1 MPFDESLATPR
12 RAFNARMVAWT
23 ALAALLLIAAFVYYL
38 REAVH
43 PLQYGTAEVSRGPI
57 VRSIAATGTVNPVI
71 TVQVGSYVSGPIIAL
86 YVDFNSP
93 VKQGQPIAKIDPR
106 PFELKA
112 AEARALV
119 ADSQAQLAKDQADMS
134 YKELLYRR
142 TEGLLAVGAVSRDI
156 VDNYLSSYKQ
166 ALSQMALDR
175 ALIDQQQAS
184 LKEAQVNINYTTI
197 VSPVDGVVVARNVDV
212 GQTVAASFE
221 TPTLFLIAQD
231 LSQMQVD
238 CSVSESDI
246 GGVAPGD
253 SASFAV
259 DAFPDREFNGVVNQV
274 RQNPITV
281 QNVVTYDV
289 VVDVANKDLSLK
301 PGMTADVTIVSD
313 KRDDA
318 LRVPLDALHF
328 NPRGSSP
335 RLHLNRTAL
344 AAGKPQPARLW
355 LRHLGRLVPV
365 TVSVGLADD
374 KHAELLSGRLK
385 TGDRVVT
392 GEISPADAA
401 AATTDLQLAN

>member
-1 MPFDESLATPR
+1 MPFDESPATPR

-246 GGVAPGD
+246 GGIAPGD

-313 KRDDA
+313 KRDDV

>member
-12 RAFNARMVAWT
+12 RAFNARMVAWA
-23 ALAALLLIAAFVYYL
+23 ALALLLLIAAFVYYL

-43 PLQYGTAEVSRGPI
+43 PLQYGTGEVSRGPI

-86 YVDFNSP
+86 YADFNSP

-112 AEARALV
+112 AEASALV

-142 TEGLLAVGAVSRDI
+142 TEGLLAVGAVSQDI

-246 GGVAPGD
+246 GGIAPGD

-259 DAFPDREFNGVVNQV
+259 DAFPDREFKGVVNQV

-313 KRDDA
+313 QREDA

-328 NPRGSSP
+328 NPRGSTP

-344 AAGKPQPARLW
+344 AAGQPQPARLW

-374 KHAELLSGRLK
+374 KHVELLSGSLK

-392 GEISPADAA
+392 GEISPADTA
-401 AATTDLQLAN
+401 AATADLQLAN